1 MNFTTKLS
9 GNNATAFNTN
19 KENHDSYAELT
30 VEWEFVTEMR
40 EWGVKGIYVYIT
52 KVIGTVALDF
62 WDHDKKDEV
71 INIHT
76 DDVVYNSEQ
85 DVKWAIEQEFASN
98 YELGDCIQPQSICVD
113 IESSIITVYF
123 Y

>member
-1 MNFTTKLS
+1 MNFTTQLS
-9 GNNATAFNTN
+9 GNNATVFNAT

-30 VEWEFVTEMR
+30 VDWEFVTEMR
-40 EWGVKGIYVYIT
+40 EWGVKGIYVYAN
-52 KVIGTVALDF
+52 KVTGTVALDF

-85 DVKWAIEQEFASN
+85 DVKWAIEKEFPSN
-98 YELGDCIQPQSICVD
+98 YELGDAIQPTSICVD
-113 IESSIITVYF
+113 VKSNIITVYF

>member
-9 GNNATAFNTN
+9 GNNATAFNIT
-19 KENHDSYAELT
+19 KENHDSNSEFL

-52 KVIGTVALDF
+52 KVAGTVFVDY
-62 WDHDKKDEV
+62 WDIDKTKE
-71 INIHT
+71 INIHS
-76 DDVVYNSEQ
+76 DDVIYNEKQ
-85 DVKWAIEQEFASN
+85 DVKWAIETEFASN

-113 IESSIITVYF
+113 MESSIITVYF

>member
-1 MNFTTKLS
+1 MNFTTQLS
-9 GNNATAFNTN
+9 GNNATVFNAT
-19 KENHDSYAELT
+19 KENHDS
-30 VEWEFVTEMR
+30 WEFVTEMR
-40 EWGVKGIYVYIT
+40 EWGVKGIYVYVN
-52 KVIGTVALDF
+52 KVSGTVALDF

-85 DVKWAIEQEFASN
+85 DVKWAIEKEFPSN
-98 YELGDCIQPQSICVD
+98 YELGDCIQPTSICVD
-113 IESSIITVYF
+113 VKSNIITVYF